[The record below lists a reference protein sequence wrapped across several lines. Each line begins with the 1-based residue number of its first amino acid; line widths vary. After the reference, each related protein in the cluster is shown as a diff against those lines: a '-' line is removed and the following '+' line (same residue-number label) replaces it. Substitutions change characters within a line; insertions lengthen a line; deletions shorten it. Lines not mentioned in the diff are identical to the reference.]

1 MYTVHSNTDT
11 APPLLKPSRPRWH
24 GHTVTGSRPPG
35 NSSLFFFLFLLSSDL
50 LPFFLLSSSIDWLTP
65 VLPFF
70 LSLIFC
76 SLQLFIQL
84 AICLFLSLCLF
95 YCFSSQY
102 TVHSTLHISITNW
115 QLVLFLFFI
124 YFTVSIHS
132 TFFFWIKIHSTYQSL
147 NHLIYLIILVY

>member
-1 MYTVHSNTDT
+1 MVLSVSFFNVHSTQT
-11 APPLLKPSRPRWH
+11 QLRLSHRH
-24 GHTVTGSRPPG
+24 GLTGSRPPG

-50 LPFFLLSSSIDWLTP
+50 FPFFLHQLTDLTP

-76 SLQLFIQL
+76 SLQLLIQL
-84 AICLFLSLCLF
+84 AICLFLSLYLF

-115 QLVLFLFFI
+115 QFVFFFFFI
-124 YFTVSIHS
+124 YFTVSV
-132 TFFFWIKIHSTYQSL
+132 HSTYQSL
-147 NHLIYLIILVY
+147 IHLIYLIILVH